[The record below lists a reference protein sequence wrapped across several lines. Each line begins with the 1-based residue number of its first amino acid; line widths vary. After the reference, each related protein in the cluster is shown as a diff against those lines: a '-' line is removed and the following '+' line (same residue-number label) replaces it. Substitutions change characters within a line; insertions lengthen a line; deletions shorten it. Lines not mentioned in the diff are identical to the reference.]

1 MNAVNALGRV
11 TVNKVKNDV
20 VRNTLIYD
28 YRRLRK
34 ASREIEQERA
44 DLLEKF
50 RADFADEVL
59 EVAALRDAMKPVT
72 DHKEFLAAEAEANR
86 QIKVLF
92 QEGIELD
99 LAKVSVE
106 DFVKA
111 VRDGEYT
118 LEDLAALDGVILE

>member
-11 TVNKVKNDV
+11 AVNKIKNDV
-20 VRNTLIYD
+20 VRNTLIFD
-28 YRRLRK
+28 YRKLRK
-34 ASREIEQERA
+34 ASREIEQERT

-59 EVAALRDAMKPVT
+59 EVAALRDAMKPVV

-86 QIKVLF
+86 QIKALF
-92 QEGIELD
+92 QEGIELE
-99 LAKVSVE
+99 LSKVTME

-111 VRDGEYT
+111 VKDGDYT
-118 LEDLAALDGVILE
+118 LEDLATLDGIILE